1 MSSRHHD
8 LVGESGKKLAEIVK
22 KAPTFV
28 RYHMEGCGHCVAMEK
43 EWDKLTKAGH
53 KGIEFVNVEQSALS
67 HIPEHL
73 KEGVSGFPTLISYAK
88 GGVGRI
94 EHKGE
99 RTADAMGKWL
109 KENGRV
115 GGQSGGSRRRHRR
128 THRSRRSARR
138 SHRRA
143 RRSHRRTRRS
153 SRRACMRR

>member
-8 LVGESGKKLAEIVK
+8 LVGEAGKKLADIVK

-28 RYHMEGCGHCVAMEK
+28 RYHMNGCGHCIAMEK

-88 GGVGRI
+88 GGVDRI
-94 EHKGE
+94 EHQGE

-109 KENGRV
+109 KENGRI
-115 GGQSGGSRRRHRR
+115 GGQSGGSRRRRHRR
-128 THRSRRSARR
+128 SRVSRKMRSG
-138 SHRRA
+138 RRA
-143 RRSHRRTRRS
+143 
-153 SRRACMRR
+153 SRRAGMRRRAASRRRRAF